1 MKLLSH
7 LRTNWFKYGFETIA
21 VVVGILAAF
30 ALDNW
35 NEDRKQEILEI
46 QYLNG
51 LKADLASDTVYYA
64 RRIADSE
71 QVIQDNNQHIRL
83 MYQIQES
90 LEEVK
95 NLLSLANWNSEQ
107 LTTQN
112 SSYIDLTNSGSLGMI
127 SNPVLRDL
135 IINYYSE
142 NDRASAHI
150 IEFNEVSSRT
160 LLQVGFV
167 IQNYNKFNH
176 LFDDLY
182 ADETRY
188 VEGEWAFI
196 NDPTSDKFRT
206 LENAIMVYRLKH
218 TEFLNHFITLKKLA
232 VQLIEGIQ
240 IELYSRE
247 N

>member
-1 MKLLSH
+1 MKLLRH
-7 LRTNWFKYGFETIA
+7 LRTEWFKYGFETIA

-35 NEDRKQEILEI
+35 NEGRKEEILEI

-51 LKADLASDTVYYA
+51 LKADLTSDTVYYT

-71 QVIQDNNQHIRL
+71 KAIQDNKRHIRL
-83 MYQIQES
+83 MYQKQES

-95 NLLSLANWNSEQ
+95 NLISLANWNSEQ

-112 SSYIDLTNSGSLGMI
+112 STYIDLTNSGSLGMI

-135 IINYYSE
+135 IINYYRE
-142 NDRASAHI
+142 NERASAHI

-160 LLQVGFV
+160 LLQVNFV
-167 IQNYNKFNH
+167 IQNYNKFQRIV
-176 LFDDLY
+176 DDLY

-188 VEGEWAFI
+188 FEGEWAFI
-196 NDPTSDKFRT
+196 NDPVSDKFRT
-206 LENAIMVYRLKH
+206 LENALTVYFFKH
-218 TEFLNHFITLKKLA
+218 TEFLDYFITLKKLS

-240 IELYSRE
+240 KELDSRE
-247 N
+247 